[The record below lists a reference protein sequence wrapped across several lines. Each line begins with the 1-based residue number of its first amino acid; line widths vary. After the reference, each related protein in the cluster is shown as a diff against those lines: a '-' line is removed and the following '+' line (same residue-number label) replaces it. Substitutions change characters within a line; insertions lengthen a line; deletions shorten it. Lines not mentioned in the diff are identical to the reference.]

1 MSRKK
6 IASIICFIV
15 LLVPLLFYSW
25 RISLRPPRTSL
36 QQQLLPNMVYE
47 RKIYN
52 QPRPY
57 IAHVITLDLSNS
69 EVVSFVT
76 PFDPH
81 SVKQENSAMTTSDFV
96 KKFDLQL
103 AINGSFFYPFEEN
116 TPWDYYPRTGESAI
130 ALGEN
135 ITNGTRYGKV
145 EPTWNVLCFDESHQ
159 ATIVLEQQCPDTT
172 VNGVAGR
179 KLIVKNGHSLID
191 YNTKAYARTVA
202 GVNRQGDKLWVIVVD
217 GKQPFYSEG
226 ATLQEMAQIAID
238 LGCDRALNL
247 DGGGSSTLVV
257 KQDNV
262 VKVLNAPIH
271 TKIPMRERPVANHLG
286 FR

>member
-1 MSRKK
+1 MSGKK
-6 IASIICFIV
+6 IASAIGFI
-15 LLVPLLFYSW
+15 LLLPLLFYSW
-25 RISLRPPRTSL
+25 RISLRPPRTYL
-36 QQQLLPNMVYE
+36 QQQLSPNMVYE

-52 QPRPY
+52 KPRPY
-57 IAHVITLDLSNS
+57 VVHVIAIDLANPQ
-69 EVVSFVT
+69 VVPFVT
-76 PFDPH
+76 PLDPQ
-81 SVKQENSAMTTSDFV
+81 SAKQENSAMTTSNFV

-103 AINGSFFYPFEEN
+103 AVNGSFFYPFEEN
-116 TPWDYYPRTGESAI
+116 TPWDYYPRTDESAI

-145 EPTWNVLCFDESHQ
+145 NPTWNVLCFDRNHK
-159 ATIVLEQQCPDTT
+159 ATIALGQQCPDTAI
-172 VNGVAGR
+172 NGIAGR
-179 KLIVKNGHSLID
+179 KLLVKDGRSLVD
-191 YNTKAYARTVA
+191 YETKPYARTVV
-202 GVNRQGDKLWVIVVD
+202 GVNRQGDIWAIVVD

-226 ATLQEMAQIAID
+226 ATLQEMAQMAID

-286 FR
+286 FK

>member
-1 MSRKK
+1 MSGKK
-6 IASIICFIV
+6 IASAIAFI
-15 LLVPLLFYSW
+15 LLLPLLFYSW
-25 RISLRPPRTSL
+25 RISLRPPRTNL
-36 QQQLLPNMVYE
+36 QQQFFNMVYE

-52 QPRPY
+52 KPRPY
-57 IAHVITLDLSNS
+57 VAHVIAIDLVDS
-69 EVVSFVT
+69 EVVPFIT
-76 PFDPH
+76 PFNPQ
-81 SVKQENSAMTTSDFV
+81 SAKQENSAMTTSDFV

-116 TPWDYYPRTGESAI
+116 TPWDYYPRTDEPAI

-145 EPTWNVLCFDESHQ
+145 EPTWNVLCFDRTHR
-159 ATIVLEQQCPDTT
+159 ATIALEQQCSDTAI
-172 VNGVAGR
+172 NGIAGR
-179 KLIVKNGHSLID
+179 KLLVKDGRSLID
-191 YNTKAYARTVA
+191 YETKAYARTVV
-202 GVNRQGDKLWVIVVD
+202 GVNRQGDKLWAIIVD

-247 DGGGSSTLVV
+247 DGGGSTSLAI

-286 FR
+286 FK